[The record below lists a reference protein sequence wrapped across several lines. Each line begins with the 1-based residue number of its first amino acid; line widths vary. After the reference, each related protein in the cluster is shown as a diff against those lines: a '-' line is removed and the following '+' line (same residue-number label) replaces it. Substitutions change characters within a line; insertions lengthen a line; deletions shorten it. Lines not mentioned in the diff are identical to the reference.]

1 MITLINVAAIILLI
15 IVNQPS
21 NKPSKIDQKTG
32 NSILYCG
39 LQYKISAFLIRFLL
53 PLNILII
60 FFPIIRSFDLQAII
74 FIAIIGAFIYAGI
87 RLLFMSLRYEIEITK
102 DGVIEK
108 RIIKSQIVISW
119 KMVKRIYQKRYAI
132 EIYSYDDIQ
141 IRIPKMMNGSLTFID
156 AAKKKMMPQRPL
168 KFRT

>member
-1 MITLINVAAIILLI
+1 
-15 IVNQPS
+15 
-21 NKPSKIDQKTG
+21 
-32 NSILYCG
+32 
-39 LQYKISAFLIRFLL
+39 
-53 PLNILII
+53 
-60 FFPIIRSFDLQAII
+60 
-74 FIAIIGAFIYAGI
+74 
-87 RLLFMSLRYEIEITK
+87 MSLRYEIEITK
-102 DGVIEK
+102 DGIIEK